1 MIIQGNLSVF
11 NSLKLH
17 GKNKEHHLSAL
28 RFCKRGH
35 KKKTVKALKL
45 GNFNLR

>member
-35 KKKTVKALKL
+35 KKNCQ
-45 GNFNLR
+45 GFEIG

>member
-35 KKKTVKALKL
+35 KKTVKALKL